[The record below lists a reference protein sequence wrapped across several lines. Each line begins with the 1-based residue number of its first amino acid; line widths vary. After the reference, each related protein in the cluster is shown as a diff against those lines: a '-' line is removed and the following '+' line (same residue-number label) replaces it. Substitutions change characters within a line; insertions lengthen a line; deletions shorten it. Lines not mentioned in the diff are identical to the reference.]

1 VKVPPLELKPLF
13 PRLHQT
19 LQELKELGLVNQM
32 VRAWGFILLTDLG
45 HQGTH
50 GQWKVPVQEE
60 TVSAKII
67 PIMVD
72 TQQMVHLCQQYQV
85 QKS

>member
-1 VKVPPLELKPLF
+1 
-13 PRLHQT
+13 
-19 LQELKELGLVNQM
+19 M

-50 GQWKVPVQEE
+50 GQWKVPVREE
-60 TVSAKII
+60 TLSAKII

-72 TQQMVHLCQQYQV
+72 TQQMVHLCQQ
-85 QKS
+85 